1 MESVRL
7 LGSETGLHEIAVA
20 FVSQYRMRIATLIVC
35 CLFAALARGQDSPFA
50 DATSLLWRAEALEA
64 DGKITEAW
72 TLYSQAALLD
82 PKNQRAVGKAL
93 QLRVKAMEKATIGGL
108 AGGAGADSKVNP
120 SDPLLR
126 IADSELR
133 ELPRMLPPPALR
145 PKEGNIDLALK
156 GDSKTLY
163 TRFLTHFGI
172 DVIFDGDYDNPAG
185 REVKVSGASF
195 EEGLYALGLA
205 TNSFVVPIG
214 DKLAMV
220 VRDTD
225 QKRRDQ
231 ERTVAITLP
240 TPTAISSPE
249 AQELARAVQTIFEL
263 QRVSVD
269 TTRGLML
276 IRDRWSKVRLAQIAL
291 QQLLSYR
298 SQVMVEVEFYEIN
311 EQSNLSFGFSLPNS
325 SQLVPFVSRPNLT
338 QALNGYSNF
347 FSFGGGATLFGLGV
361 TAANLFASMTY
372 SHTSSLLQA
381 QMRSLDGLAATLHVG
396 DKYPVITAV
405 FTFPGEN
412 STQPPPQVQFEDL
425 GLTLKITPHVHGND
439 EVTLDMETE
448 FKVLTGQTN
457 NNIPVISS
465 RKYSGTVRLKE
476 GEWAVAT
483 GLVTRNEARS
493 LKGIAGVAN
502 LPILGPALSS
512 NGRDRSNGQT
522 LLVLRPRRIGPR
534 PGDREMREMWT
545 GSETK
550 FLAPVR

>member
-1 MESVRL
+1 
-7 LGSETGLHEIAVA
+7 
-20 FVSQYRMRIATLIVC
+20 MRIATLIFC
-35 CLFAALARGQDSPFA
+35 CLFAVLVRGQDSPFA
-50 DATSLLWRAEALEA
+50 DSTSLLWRAEALEA

-93 QLRVKAMEKATIGGL
+93 QLRVKAMGKANISL
-108 AGGAGADSKVNP
+108 SGGAGGTSAVEP
-120 SDPLLR
+120 LDPLNR

-133 ELPRMLPPPALR
+133 ELERMLPPPALQ
-145 PKEGNIDLALK
+145 PKEGSIDLALK

-195 EEGLYALGLA
+195 EEGLYALSLA
-205 TNSFVVPIG
+205 TSSFVVPIG
-214 DKLAMV
+214 EKLAMV

-231 ERTVAITLP
+231 ERVVSITLP
-240 TPTAISSPE
+240 TPTVISSPE

-263 QRVSVD
+263 QKVTVD

-291 QQLLSYR
+291 QQMLRYR

-338 QALNGYSNF
+338 AALNGYSQF
-347 FSFGGGATLFGLGV
+347 LSFGGGATLFGLGV
-361 TAANLFASMTY
+361 TAANLFGSMTY
-372 SHTSSLLQA
+372 SNTSSLLQA

-465 RKYSGTVRLKE
+465 RKYTGTVRLKE

-483 GLVTRNEARS
+483 GLMTRNEARS
-493 LKGIAGVAN
+493 LQGIAGVASA
-502 LPILGPALSS
+502 PVLGPALSR
-512 NGRDRSNGQT
+512 NGRDRSQGQT

-534 PGDREMREMWT
+534 PGDQELREIWT
-545 GSETK
+545 GTETK